1 MNVLQRAGLW
11 FAGIS
16 VIAACAPVP
25 HSMAHLDDARRIL
38 NGEKVQVRDTEAS
51 KSLVLVE
58 LLAKDGILAG
68 RCSGTLI
75 GRHTVLTAAHCF
87 DVKTVSKFS
96 RFNILFVNAYSVSP
110 AREARYGLRFVQH
123 PLYNSAG
130 DKAYN
135 NDIAVAFFE
144 GPLPASAKPATIE
157 TDSTKD
163 FGSAN
168 VMVYGY
174 GFTKNARGSE
184 NENTDAFSGVLYRA
198 EMKVDSDYLALP
210 NIYFLVSTNASHVCT
225 GDSGGPQFATRN
237 GVTKQIGVNSTVMG
251 GHRLPHHS
259 QDCSGTSSAT
269 KVSYYAKWIA
279 AQIQ

>member
-11 FAGIS
+11 IAGLS

-25 HSMAHLDDARRIL
+25 HPMIHLNDTRRIL
-38 NGEKVQVRDTEAS
+38 NGEKIQVRDTEAS

-58 LLAKDGILAG
+58 MLAKDGTLAG

-87 DVKTVSKFS
+87 DVKTVPKFS

-110 AREARYGLRFVQH
+110 TREARYGLRFVQH
-123 PLYNSAG
+123 PFYNSAG
-130 DKAYN
+130 DTAYN

-144 GPLPASAKPATIE
+144 GPPPANAKPATLE

-168 VMVYGY
+168 VTVYGY
-174 GFTKNARGSE
+174 GFTQNAKGTE
-184 NENTDAFSGVLYRA
+184 NENVDAFSGVLYRA

-225 GDSGGPQFATRN
+225 GDSGGPQFTTRN
-237 GVTKQIGVNSTVMG
+237 GVTTQIGVNSTVIG
-251 GHRLPHHS
+251 GHRLRHYS
-259 QDCSGTSSAT
+259 QDCTGTSSAT
-269 KVSYYAKWIA
+269 KVSYYAKWVA